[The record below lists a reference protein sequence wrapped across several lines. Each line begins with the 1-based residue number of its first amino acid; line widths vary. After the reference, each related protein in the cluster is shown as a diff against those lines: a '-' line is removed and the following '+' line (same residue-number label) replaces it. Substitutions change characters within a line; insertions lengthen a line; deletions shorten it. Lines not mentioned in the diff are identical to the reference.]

1 MARPRRPLG
10 AGWVP
15 GPGVGPRSLR
25 PRLGKGGHAPPT
37 HRGGV
42 GAAGLRLDRREAC
55 EVQRDRPVQG
65 RRRGG
70 SGRGTDVA
78 RGGIAARGAASGRPG
93 ARIGDGIRRLL
104 SIPRRPGG
112 WDPRR
117 RDRGHPARRLA
128 QGPRCHRGGR
138 CGGHRDGAHR
148 PAPLQALITMSRRFG
163 EEGRELSYGTY
174 LKVPELLALRQ
185 RLSKEHDELLFIVA
199 HQAYEL
205 WFKVILFE
213 LEAVRDFID
222 ADDVFT
228 ARHLLHRV
236 CVIEKLLVEQIEVLE
251 TMSPQDFLAFRSKL
265 APASGFQSVQFREI
279 EFLSGLKEPKYVA
292 LLEATPEEMARLQ
305 RRLEEPSV
313 DDSFRALVKRR
324 GAPSIL
330 EVFRDRER
338 HGDLF
343 DLCEALLDH
352 DETFAHWRARHV
364 LMVERQIGSKT
375 GTGGSSGARYLRGTL
390 GKRFYPEL
398 WEVRSQL

>member
-1 MARPRRPLG
+1 
-10 AGWVP
+10 
-15 GPGVGPRSLR
+15 
-25 PRLGKGGHAPPT
+25 
-37 HRGGV
+37 
-42 GAAGLRLDRREAC
+42 
-55 EVQRDRPVQG
+55 
-65 RRRGG
+65 
-70 SGRGTDVA
+70 
-78 RGGIAARGAASGRPG
+78 
-93 ARIGDGIRRLL
+93 
-104 SIPRRPGG
+104 
-112 WDPRR
+112 
-117 RDRGHPARRLA
+117 
-128 QGPRCHRGGR
+128 
-138 CGGHRDGAHR
+138 
-148 PAPLQALITMSRRFG
+148 MSQRFG

-174 LKVPELLALRQ
+174 LKVPELLQLQ
-185 RLSKEHDELLFIVA
+185 QGLSREHDELLFIVA
-199 HQAYEL
+199 HQVYEL
-205 WFKVILFE
+205 WFKVVLFE
-213 LEAVRDFID
+213 LEATRDRID
-222 ADDVFT
+222 ADDVFF
-228 ARHLLHRV
+228 ARHHLRRV
-236 CVIEKLLVEQIEVLE
+236 YVIEKLLVEQIEVLE

-292 LLEATPEEMARLQ
+292 LLEATPEVMARLR